1 MKKYYNIAKNNLY
14 PICRSLTG
22 KGIVKTL
29 KIIQNEFPSLKIKKI
44 KSGTKVFDWHIP
56 SEWNITDAYVLDKDG
71 LKIID
76 FKQHNL
82 HIVGYSI
89 PLKTTLTKKN
99 FFKNLFF
106 LKNQPT
112 AIPYLTSYYKKGWGF
127 CVSYNQFKKFN
138 NKYSS
143 KDKFKII
150 INSSLKN
157 NGNLNYA
164 ELILKGKS
172 KKEIL
177 ISTNICHPSMANN
190 ELSGPIV
197 TMGLINYF
205 SKLKLNKT
213 LRFVFIP
220 ETIGSIAYLS
230 KNLNYLKN
238 NVIGGYNL
246 SCIGDDRQ
254 HSLMFSKYQNSASDE
269 AIIAAYKKLKI
280 KNYKIYSFLE
290 RGSDERQY
298 NSPGVD
304 LPISSIFR
312 TKYGSYPEYHTSLD
326 NFDLVTIKGVTGG
339 FKVAKTAIE
348 ILLKNIY
355 PKNKLICEPQM
366 GKRGLYPTLSA
377 GNLNKLTLSYM
388 DFLQYS
394 DGTNSL
400 KKISNLIGVKFEAAE
415 KIYYKLKENS
425 LVC

>member
-172 KKEIL
+172 KQEIL
-177 ISTNICHPSMANN
+177 ISTYVCHPSMANN

-197 TMGLINYF
+197 AMGLIDYF
-205 SKLKLNKT
+205 SKRTLNKT
-213 LRFVFIP
+213 LRFIFIP

-230 KNLNYLKN
+230 KNLRHLKTN
-238 NVIGGYNL
+238 IIGGYNL
-246 SCIGDDRQ
+246 TCIGDERQ
-254 HSLMFSKYQNSASDE
+254 HSCMFSKYQNSPSDE

-280 KNYKIYSFLE
+280 KNYKVYSFSK
-290 RGSDERQY
+290 RGGDEIQY

-304 LPISSIFR
+304 LPITSIFR
-312 TKYGSYPEYHTSLD
+312 TKYGMYPEYHTSLD
-326 NFDLVTIKGVTGG
+326 NFDFVTLKGVMGG
-339 FKVAKTAIE
+339 FSVSKTAIKT
-348 ILLKNIY
+348 LLKNIY
-355 PKNKLICEPQM
+355 PKNKFICEQKM
-366 GKRGLYPTLSA
+366 GKRGLYPTLS
-377 GNLNKLTLSYM
+377 NSYYDKQVLARM

-400 KKISNLIGVKFEAAE
+400 KKISNLIGVKFEATM
-415 KIYYKLKENS
+415 KIYYILKKHS
-425 LVC
+425 LVY

>member
-143 KDKFKII
+143 KDKFKIV

-269 AIIAAYKKLKI
+269 AIIAAYKKLRI